1 MTLKLFKRVVNV
13 TIDTML
19 FEGFDSAGHIEKSL
33 KPEPNTCEITL
44 FNLKSD
50 SRAKLE
56 ELRKRA
62 GDLKGI
68 PVKVEAGYEGGQTS
82 VIWLGELR
90 TVESFYERP
99 DWMTVVGTGDG
110 EKAHQSSRISQSMG
124 PGTTATAVLTALAK
138 ELGLGPG
145 NVATAAAEL
154 EAKGFS
160 SKFAHG
166 VVLSGQT
173 SRLLT
178 DWSRSAGLEWSIQ
191 DGALQFVRRGATMPG
206 KALLL
211 SSDTGLLGS
220 PTVDNEGVMTC
231 RTLMI
236 PDVRPGILL
245 AMDSS
250 RVKGGYRVEKAT
262 WDWDTFGGPFEI
274 TIEAKRY

>member
-1 MTLKLFKRVVNV
+1 MLFKRVVSV
-13 TIDTML
+13 TIDTLL
-19 FEGFDSAGHIEKSL
+19 FEGFDSAGHVEKSL
-33 KPEPNTCEITL
+33 KPEPNTAEITL
-44 FNLKSD
+44 FNLNQD
-50 SRAKLE
+50 HRAKLE
-56 ELRKRA
+56 ELRPKA
-62 GDLKGI
+62 GALKGI

-82 VIWLGELR
+82 VIWLGDLR
-90 TVESFYERP
+90 TVESYYEKP
-99 DWMTVVGTGDG
+99 DWVTVVGTGDG
-110 EKAHQSSRISQSMG
+110 EKAHQEARINQSMG

-138 ELGLGPG
+138 SLGVGAG

-160 SKFAHG
+160 SAFAHG
-166 VVLSGQT
+166 IVLSGQT
-173 SRLLT
+173 SRHLT
-178 DWSRSAGLEWSIQ
+178 DWCKSAGLEWSVQ

-220 PTVDNEGVMTC
+220 PTVDNEGIMTC

-236 PDVRPGILL
+236 PDVRPGVLL
-245 AMDSS
+245 QMNSS
-250 RVKGGYRVEKAT
+250 RVKGGYRIEKAT